1 MQKQR
6 EVVRQLITR
15 SLSDQISAKEGSSR
29 NKRRRDR
36 SGGAGGAGGERND
49 VPGKMKWTCVSIA
62 KQSQECAVDVV
73 VAVVAAAAA
82 QMKKKT

>member
-29 NKRRRDR
+29 NKRRLDR
-36 SGGAGGAGGERND
+36 SGGGAGGERSD
-49 VPGKMKWTCVSIA
+49 VPGKMK
-62 KQSQECAVDVV
+62 
-73 VAVVAAAAA
+73 
-82 QMKKKT
+82 